1 MNEGNQT
8 PTEAVHSPPHPNPL
22 PRVGEGVAPPDH
34 LIRRAL
40 SNGRVILGGAMLVI
54 VIGMCVGTLPWTL
67 QKDSRYHFDY
77 QDDML
82 PEQPPAWRVHE
93 DPQDDKSPLIDSRAY
108 LFGTDK
114 LGRSIFA
121 RCLMGGT
128 ISLAVGVAS
137 AFISVI
143 LGVSVGMLAGY
154 RGGWIDQLLM
164 RIVDVM
170 YGLPYVLLIILLKI
184 AFEPALENF
193 FGTRAASNIVTMFLA
208 IGLVSWLT
216 MARVVRGQVLSLR
229 SQPFVEACR
238 AMGLPEWR
246 IFSRHIFPNL
256 IGVVIVYATLTVP
269 VAILQE
275 SFLSFLGI
283 GVAAP
288 MPSWGSLAAEGVQ
301 QAFQPF
307 RSSWWMLA
315 FPCIFLAVT
324 LLCLNF
330 VGDGLRD
337 LFDPKREAAK
347 I

>member
-1 MNEGNQT
+1 TM
-8 PTEAVHSPPHPNPL
+8 
-22 PRVGEGVAPPDH
+22 R
-34 LIRRAL
+34 
-40 SNGRVILGGAMLVI
+40 
-54 VIGMCVGTLPWTL
+54 
-67 QKDSRYHFDY
+67 DSTRFYFDY

-82 PEQPPAWRVHE
+82 PEIPPTFAAHE
-93 DPQDDKSPLIDSRAY
+93 DPQDQTSPLIESRAY
-108 LFGTDK
+108 IFGTDK

-121 RCLMGGT
+121 RCLIGGT
-128 ISLAVGVAS
+128 ISLSVGIA
-137 AFISVI
+137 AALISVI
-143 LGVSVGMLAGY
+143 LGVSIGMLAGY
-154 RGGWIDQLLM
+154 RGGWIDALLM
-164 RIVDVM
+164 RTVDVM
-170 YGLPYVLLIILLKI
+170 YGLPYILLVILFKI
-184 AFEPALENF
+184 AFERKLEGLL
-193 FGTRAASNIVTMFLA
+193 GTRAAANIVTMFVA

-216 MARVVRGQVLSLR
+216 MARVVRGQVLSIR
-229 SQPFVEACR
+229 SQPYIEACR
-238 AMGLPEWR
+238 AMGLPQWR

-288 MPSWGSLAAEGVQ
+288 MPSWGSLAAEGVE
-301 QAFQPF
+301 QAFQPYK
-307 RSSWWMLA
+307 SNWWMLV

-337 LFDPKREAAK
+337 IFDPKREAAK